1 MPAKYTM
8 YSLRGAWL
16 NRYEKV
22 IWLNRYEKVVWIL
35 DVSKR
40 RGIRHDGKIKLM
52 GKDIMRMGDRELP
65 WGMPFSKRKKV
76 SIEKKKMHNM
86 AIKSMSSKKCVN
98 FSKRKRGT
106 STEKTNPK

>member
-22 IWLNRYEKVVWIL
+22 IWLNRYEKVVSIL